1 MGQKLLG
8 ALGAIAFLA
17 VGCSSKNPVAPNP
30 PPATSPSTFT
40 VAVTATPATLDV
52 GANAPATIA
61 IAVRRKDNGQPP
73 LDGATCA
80 VTTSLGSFGTDSSG
94 KPITTQTLKLLSGN
108 ATTSLFAGATAGTAQ
123 ILAQVDTSLGQAN
136 VAIQQ
141 PGPPPPFFLTAI
153 QPNFG
158 PAAGGQ
164 QVRITGAGIV
174 APVRVLIGG
183 VVAQVSAVTST
194 QITATTPRSKT
205 PLDAGTT
212 LAVDVMVTNA
222 IDQSSPVS
230 DTLAGGYTYSGADV
244 PTPPA
249 VFAVS
254 PDSGPNAGG
263 TPVTILGQGFIPP
276 VQVLFGTGT
285 AAQFNGLAATVVS
298 ATSTTIQARTP
309 AATGLGVNLAN
320 QQVDVLVRNISTG
333 TTALGTGVFRY
344 TGAPFFIN
352 TLSPREGPYTGGTT
366 VTIGGSGFTGSLQVQ
381 FGGVVQ
387 NLTGE
392 TMTTLTVTTV
402 PVTVTN
408 CKPPSGPVTVTQLA
422 TGQSATSPLVFT
434 YTVPQPAVTSL
445 SPTSGPQAGGN
456 TLTILG
462 SSFESNVRVEIGGV
476 AATVGS
482 VSSDGSQIAVTVPAF
497 TGTFSTVSCTDSS
510 GNSGKMNV
518 GKAVDVQVTGLST
531 GCSDTFPQSYTYQP
545 SDTSCQVTPQ
555 PPTAD
560 FTYVVSGTKVTF
572 TASATGTG
580 NTYAWMFGDGAT
592 ASTAS
597 TTITHD
603 YAADFSTSGEKKTF
617 TVTLKVSNSA
627 GSNTSMMSVTVTNP

>member
-8 ALGAIAFLA
+8 ALSAIALLA

-30 PPATSPSTFT
+30 PPATSGSTFT
-40 VAVTATPATLDV
+40 VSITATPSTLTTGATS
-52 GANAPATIA
+52 PATIA
-61 IAVRRKDNGQPP
+61 VAVRRRDNGQPP
-73 LDGATCA
+73 LDGSTCA
-80 VTTSLGSFGTDSSG
+80 ITTSLGSFGTDGSG
-94 KPITTQTLKLLSGN
+94 KPITTETLKLLGGN
-108 ATTSLFAGATAGTAQ
+108 ATTSLFAGSTAGTAQ
-123 ILAQVDTSLGQAN
+123 ILAQVDTSQGQTT
-136 VAIQQ
+136 VPIQQ
-141 PGPPPPFFLTAI
+141 PGPPPPFYLTSI

-158 PAAGGQ
+158 PASGGQ
-164 QVRITGAGIV
+164 QVKITGAGIT

-183 VVAQVSAVTST
+183 VVAKVSAVTST
-194 QITATTPRSKT
+194 QITAVTPRSKT
-205 PLDAGTT
+205 PLDAGST
-212 LAVDVMVTNA
+212 LSVDVMVTNA
-222 IDQSSPVS
+222 IDQTSPVS

-254 PDSGPNAGG
+254 PDSGPNDGG
-263 TPVTILGQGFIPP
+263 TLVTILGQGFVPP

-285 AAQFNGLAATVVS
+285 SSQFNGLAATVVS
-298 ATSTTIQARTP
+298 ATDTTIQARTP

-320 QQVDVLVRNISTG
+320 QQVDVLVRNTSTG

-352 TLSPREGPYTGGTT
+352 SLTPRQGPYTGGTT
-366 VTIGGSGFTGSLQVQ
+366 VTIGGSGFSGSLQVQ
-381 FGGVVQ
+381 LGGVVQ

-392 TMTTLTVTTV
+392 TSTTLTVQTV

-408 CKPPSGPVTVTQLA
+408 CNPPSGPVTVTQLT
-422 TGQSATSPLVFT
+422 TGESVTSPLTFT
-434 YTVPQPAVTSL
+434 YTVPKPVVTSL

-456 TLTILG
+456 TLTIHG

-482 VSSDGSQIAVTVPAF
+482 VSSDGTQIAVTVPAF
-497 TGTFSTVSCTDSS
+497 TGTFSTTTCTDSS

-518 GKAVDVQVTGLST
+518 GKAVDVTVTGLST
-531 GCSDTFPQSYTYQP
+531 GCSDTFPQSYTYEP
-545 SDTSCQVTPQ
+545 SDTSCQVTPTA
-555 PPTAD
+555 PTAD
-560 FTYVVSGTKVTF
+560 FSYTASGALVTF

-580 NTYAWMFGDGAT
+580 NTYSWSFGDGGS

-603 YAADFSTSGEKKTF
+603 YSAAVTAGESQTF
-617 TVTLKVSNSA
+617 TVMLTVKNSA
-627 GSNTSMMSVTVTNP
+627 GSAMATKSVTVTRPP